1 LFLNNLSSVSGD
13 CGGGG
18 GGGGD
23 ASIIFCLYNKYKY
36 NINIK

>member
-1 LFLNNLSSVSGD
+1 MVLGDWGGSGD

-23 ASIIFCLYNKYKY
+23 WVPWASASQAFYS
-36 NINIK
+36 